1 MIRRILNYQVLLNND
16 YWINK
21 MSIIIGINWEQNSS
35 VALLINGKIIEAV
48 SEERFSRLK
57 RKDIKKSID
66 YIIKKYKLKK
76 NEIDKICFVSKMVS
90 IMDVD

>member
-1 MIRRILNYQVLLNND
+1 
-16 YWINK
+16 

-57 RKDIKKSID
+57 NDERYPKK
-66 YIIKKYKLKK
+66 
-76 NEIDKICFVSKMVS
+76 
-90 IMDVD
+90 

>member
-1 MIRRILNYQVLLNND
+1 
-16 YWINK
+16 

-57 RKDIKKSID
+57 NDERYPKKSID

-76 NEIDKICFVSKMVS
+76 MR
-90 IMDVD
+90 

>member
-1 MIRRILNYQVLLNND
+1 
-16 YWINK
+16 

-57 RKDIKKSID
+57 NDERYPRSRLIISLKNTSSKK
-66 YIIKKYKLKK
+66 
-76 NEIDKICFVSKMVS
+76 
-90 IMDVD
+90 

>member
-1 MIRRILNYQVLLNND
+1 
-16 YWINK
+16 

-57 RKDIKKSID
+57 NDERYPKKSID

-76 NEIDKICFVSKMVS
+76 NEIDKICFVSKMWS
-90 IMDVD
+90 HMDVD